1 MQELLK
7 SNLTPSAAVKVM
19 VNVGAT
25 MDIPT
30 GIFVRG
36 IHGEHILLGGIGYLE
51 GITGVGNS
59 FKTTIAR
66 YKQLSAASRIMLGA
80 GMTSI
85 QSYDTEMNIHED
97 RQRRLSQQHE
107 AFKDS
112 DILADG
118 TWTITDK
125 SVYYGNEWFEKLKE
139 YLKTKKDNGSKLTVP
154 TPFLNRDGKT
164 LMEILIPTF
173 GDVDS
178 FSEFETSDVAKIMDE
193 NELGDSGGNTI
204 HMRQGLAK
212 TRFLMEM
219 PALGAS
225 TNHFTFLSAHLGKN
239 MNIAAGPYAP
249 PPTKKLQHMG
259 QDDKVKGVTDKFYFL
274 TTTFM
279 QTKSVSKLINQ
290 ATKAAEYPR
299 NSDDN
304 ISGDTDLNEVS
315 VIILRS
321 KSGPSGMVL
330 NIVVS
335 QTDGVLPSLTEFN
348 YIKNSDRFG
357 INGSLQNYC
366 LDLYP
371 DCRLS
376 RTVVRGKIDSDA
388 KLRRALN
395 ITSELCQMRQYYRT
409 LKVPD
414 PKTVYDGIK
423 ANGYDWDFILEKT
436 RGWWTVN
443 NDSLPTYFLSTMDII
458 RMSYSKDSPD
468 FYHPYWM
475 EEDCKTVKKK
485 YLNH

>member
-1 MQELLK
+1 MQDLLK

-19 VNVGAT
+19 VNVGAL

-30 GIFVRG
+30 GCFVKGR
-36 IHGEHILLGGIGYLE
+36 HGESILLGGLGYLE

-66 YKQLSAASRIMLGA
+66 FKQLSAASRIMLGA
-80 GMTSI
+80 GFTSI
-85 QSYDTEMNIHED
+85 QSYDTEMNIHEE
-97 RQRRLSQQHE
+97 RQRSLSQQHE
-107 AFKDS
+107 AFKDK

-139 YLKTKKDNGSKLTVP
+139 YLKNKKDNANKLTVE
-154 TPFLNRDGKT
+154 TPFLDRDGKSN
-164 LMEILIPTF
+164 MKIIVPTF

-219 PALGAS
+219 PALGVS
-225 TNHFTFLSAHLGKN
+225 TNHFTFLSAHLGKQ

-290 ATKAAEYPR
+290 STKGPEYPR

-304 ISGDTDLNEVS
+304 MAGDTDLNEVA
-315 VIILRS
+315 VVILRS
-321 KSGPSGMVL
+321 KSGPSGMIL
-330 NIVVS
+330 PIVVS
-335 QTDGVLPSLTEFN
+335 QNEGVLPSLTEFHYLKDN
-348 YIKNSDRFG
+348 DRFG
-357 INGSLQNYC
+357 ISGSLQNYA
-366 LDLYP
+366 LDIYP
-371 DCRLS
+371 ECKLS
-376 RTVVRGKIDSDA
+376 RTTIRGKIDNDV
-388 KLRRALN
+388 KLVRALN
-395 ITSELCQMRQYYRT
+395 ITSELSQMHQYYREMILPT
-409 LKVPD
+409 AKEL
-414 PKTVYDGIK
+414 YDQVK
-423 ANGYDWDFILEKT
+423 EKGYDWDFILGNT

-443 NDSLPTYFLSTMDII
+443 NDKAPGYFLSTLDLVKMAKG
-458 RMSYSKDSPD
+458 M
-468 FYHPYWM
+468 YHPYWM
-475 EEDCKTVKKK
+475 ELDKKTIKKE
-485 YLNH
+485 YLKS